1 MSILNGIS
9 GKLSEPDYE
18 ELLKTVYASE
28 QKRQR
33 EKKRRLLVPLLLILL
48 AGIFALL
55 VRSVLPV
62 AIALGAAFLIW
73 KFHYVNIRQLAQ
85 LSVIKRRVNFALY
98 FRVLVPIAEQT
109 SFNDALKQA
118 LKQNPEIPIRDDV
131 YRLADRMIEQPNDI
145 KVFWEFGERAGAGSD
160 QARTLCTALFEFQQN
175 TQDSDV
181 LRNLARMASNEL
193 FRNRKKIRE
202 MRIARFNYLAFAVF
216 LGMLIPF
223 SGSLVSYL
231 SNFGKIM
238 AFHG

>member
-1 MSILNGIS
+1 MSILNWFS

-28 QKRQR
+28 QGRQR
-33 EKKRRLLVPLLLILL
+33 ERNRRLLVPLLLILL
-48 AGIFALL
+48 AGFFALIM
-55 VRSVLPV
+55 RSVLPV
-62 AIALGAAFLIW
+62 IIALGVAFLIW
-73 KFHYVNIRQLAQ
+73 KLHYVNIRQLAQ

-98 FRVLVPIAEQT
+98 FRVLAPIAEQT
-109 SFNDALKQA
+109 SFTNALEQA

-131 YRLADRMIEQPNDI
+131 HRLVDRMIEQPNDI
-145 KVFWEFGERAGAGSD
+145 KVFWKFGEHAGAGSD

-175 TQDSDV
+175 TKDPKV
-181 LRNLARMASNEL
+181 LRNLAKIASDEL

-202 MRIARFNYLAFAVF
+202 MRIAKFNYLAFAIF

-231 SNFGKIM
+231 SNFSKIM

>member
-1 MSILNGIS
+1 MKVLNWLS

-18 ELLKTVYASE
+18 ELLKTVYATE
-28 QKRQR
+28 KGRQR
-33 EKKRRLLVPLLLILL
+33 ERGRRLLVPLLLFLL
-48 AGIFALL
+48 AVLFALI
-55 VRSVLPV
+55 VRSVLPAV
-62 AIALGAAFLIW
+62 IALGVAFLIW

-85 LSVIKRRVNFALY
+85 LSIIKRRVNFALY

-109 SFNDALKQA
+109 SFTDALEQA
-118 LKQNPEIPIRDDV
+118 LKQNPEIPIADDV
-131 YRLADRMIEQPNDI
+131 HRLIGRMIEQPDDI

-175 TQDSDV
+175 TKDPDV
-181 LRNLARMASNEL
+181 LRNLAKMASDEL

-202 MRIARFNYLAFAVF
+202 MRIARFNYLAFAIF

-223 SGSLVSYL
+223 SGSLISYL

-238 AFHG
+238 TFHG